1 MGLAP
6 NPKPRHVWGMSEAIA
21 LSDRALIAV
30 SGPDWRSFLQGLISQ
45 DVLTLRDG
53 ELRYGLLLSP
63 QGRIL
68 YDLFIL
74 GTGDGCLLDVP
85 AAGRDALMLKLKI
98 YKLRAQVQIAADDRP
113 VAARLDGG
121 DGEGWLADPRLAA
134 LGSRAYGVEG
144 GPGLGIYE
152 AHRLALGVP
161 GPADWG
167 EDKLYALEADL
178 DHLNAIDFHK
188 GCFIGQE
195 TASRMKRR
203 GQVKSR
209 TLPVAY
215 DGPAPA
221 PGAEVRAGEHRAG
234 EILSVGEGRALALL
248 RLDRIEGEALS
259 AEGRPLAVQRPDWL
273 AI

>member
-1 MGLAP
+1 MTA
-6 NPKPRHVWGMSEAIA
+6 VIA
-21 LSDRALIAV
+21 LSDRALVAV
-30 SGPDWRSFLQGLISQ
+30 SGPDWRAFLQGLISQ
-45 DVLTLRDG
+45 DVLTLAEG

-63 QGRIL
+63 QGRVL

-74 GTGDGCLLDVP
+74 GTADGCLLDVP
-85 AAGRDALMLKLKI
+85 ATGRDALMQRLKI
-98 YKLRAQVQIAADDRP
+98 YKLRAKVEIAADARG
-113 VAARLDGG
+113 VAARLDGEG
-121 DGEGWLADPRLAA
+121 GEGWLADPRLSA
-134 LGSRAYGVEG
+134 LGWRAYGLEG
-144 GPGLGIYE
+144 GEGLHAYD

-167 EDKLYALEADL
+167 DDKLYALEADL
-178 DHLNAIDFHK
+178 DLLNAIDFHK

-209 TLPVAY
+209 TLPITF

-221 PGAEVRAGEHRAG
+221 PGSEVRAGDHRAG
-234 EILSVGEGRALALL
+234 ETLSGGDGRALALL

-259 AEGRPLAVQRPDWL
+259 VNGRAIQVSRPDWL
-273 AI
+273 AL

>member
-1 MGLAP
+1 
-6 NPKPRHVWGMSEAIA
+6 MSEPIA
-21 LSDRALIAV
+21 LTDRALVAV

-45 DVLTLRDG
+45 DVDSLQPG

-68 YDLFIL
+68 FDLFIL
-74 GTGDGCLLDVP
+74 GTDDGCLLDVP
-85 AAGRDALMLKLKI
+85 AAGRETLMQRLKI
-98 YKLRAQVQIAADDRP
+98 YKLRAKVELTPDERA
-113 VAARLDGG
+113 VAARLDGQGG
-121 DGEGWLADPRLAA
+121 DGWLADPRLPA
-134 LGSRAYGVEG
+134 LGLRAYGVEG
-144 GPGLGIYE
+144 GDGLDAYD
-152 AHRLALGVP
+152 AHRLSLGVP
-161 GPADWG
+161 APADWG
-167 EDKLYALEADL
+167 DDKLYALEADL
-178 DHLNAIDFHK
+178 DLLGAIDFHK

-209 TLPVAY
+209 TLPLVF

-234 EILSVGEGRALALL
+234 EILSGRDGRALALL

-259 AEGRPLAVQRPDWL
+259 VDGRPVTVERPDWL
-273 AI
+273 AL

>member
-1 MGLAP
+1 
-6 NPKPRHVWGMSEAIA
+6 MSEPIA
-21 LSDRALIAV
+21 LTDRALVAV
-30 SGPDWRSFLQGLISQ
+30 SGPDWRGFLQGLISQ
-45 DVLTLRDG
+45 DVDG
-53 ELRYGLLLSP
+53 LAPGDLRYGLLLSP

-68 YDLFIL
+68 SDLFIL
-74 GTGDGCLLDVP
+74 GTADGCLLDVP
-85 AAGRDALMLKLKI
+85 AAGRETLMQRLKI
-98 YKLRAQVQIAADDRP
+98 YKLRAKVDIAADDRS
-113 VAARLDGG
+113 VAAKLGGQGG
-121 DGEGWLADPRLAA
+121 DGWLADPRLPA
-134 LGSRAYGVEG
+134 LGFRAYGLAG
-144 GPGLGIYE
+144 GGGLDAYD

-167 EDKLYALEADL
+167 EDRLYALEADL

-209 TLPVAY
+209 TLPVTF

-221 PGAEVRAGEHRAG
+221 PGSEVRAGEHRAG
-234 EILSVGEGRALALL
+234 EILSGQDGRALALL

-259 AEGRPLAVQRPDWL
+259 VDGRPVRVERPDWL
-273 AI
+273 AL